1 MGAQRAL
8 EKLEPLIQWFKNK
21 TGFHLQKPE
30 SHHKRKSESEPCHRK
45 TQATSMKPWPR
56 EMKIHSS
63 GEHPTKQAEKINLL
77 SEQLCRVLEHGG
89 IMSRERKSLLPTDDT
104 RNRKI
109 ECATVFSW
117 AVEDRIST
125 VQNPGVG
132 AHVATKKNQTAD
144 LKSKLDSGR
153 PAHAE
158 GKHEESRAVA
168 SGQGSV
174 REQGTCTNTKN

>member
-30 SHHKRKSESEPCHRK
+30 SHHERKSESEPCHRK

-77 SEQLCRVLEHGG
+77 SEQLCRVLEQ
-89 IMSRERKSLLPTDDT
+89 
-104 RNRKI
+104 
-109 ECATVFSW
+109 
-117 AVEDRIST
+117 VEPFRM
-125 VQNPGVG
+125 
-132 AHVATKKNQTAD
+132 
-144 LKSKLDSGR
+144 
-153 PAHAE
+153 
-158 GKHEESRAVA
+158 EESWVGNENPFCRPTT
-168 SGQGSV
+168 Q
-174 REQGTCTNTKN
+174 EIEK